1 MLSSLRAV
9 IGKVQYVALTLY
21 KIRSILLNMTRYKDV
36 TGCHFGKL
44 TVIRYEGSTKDDRAR
59 WLCKCECGKETIVL
73 LTSLTSGNTVS
84 CGCVLNEKLTKHNMS
99 DTKIYHVWQS
109 MKTRCTNQ
117 KSNRYKYYGGKGI
130 SYDLKWKT
138 FEGFYEDMGKEYKE
152 GVILDRIDGSKNYT
166 KDNCRWVDYIIQNNN
181 KADNVK
187 IEYNGMLYSPQ
198 EISKTFLIPLS
209 TIYNR
214 IQRGWS
220 TRQIINTPVQSKYNS
235 TL

>member
-1 MLSSLRAV
+1 
-9 IGKVQYVALTLY
+9 
-21 KIRSILLNMTRYKDV
+21 
-36 TGCHFGKL
+36 
-44 TVIRYEGSTKDDRAR
+44 
-59 WLCKCECGKETIVL
+59 
-73 LTSLTSGNTVS
+73 
-84 CGCVLNEKLTKHNMS
+84 LNEKLTKHNMS